1 MNLLELDISSLYCQ
15 GEFQYPLTLTKF
27 IMIPKNML
35 ENLLVRISMQVY
47 KYS

>member
-1 MNLLELDISSLYCQ
+1 MNLLELDTSSLYCQ

-27 IMIPKNML
+27 IIIPKNML
-35 ENLLVRISMQVY
+35 ENLLVSLSMQVD